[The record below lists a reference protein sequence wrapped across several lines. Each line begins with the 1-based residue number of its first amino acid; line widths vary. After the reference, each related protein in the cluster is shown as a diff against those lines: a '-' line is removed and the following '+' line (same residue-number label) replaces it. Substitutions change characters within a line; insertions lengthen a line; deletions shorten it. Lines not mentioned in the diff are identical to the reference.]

1 MTTEHQMP
9 EGLEGL
15 GEMLVEM
22 DPRMA
27 AGMVAGMLQASGCPD
42 PDFDAVELTRLVTG
56 QDPRLSETPL
66 TEEQAARLARLA
78 ALRFERRPLQYIE
91 GKWGFLDFEVQ
102 VGEGVLIPRQDSEA
116 ICLKAIDLLKGQA
129 APAVLDLCAGS
140 GCLGLAVKSR
150 CPAARVTAVEKS
162 AEALP
167 WLQKNAAE
175 ALPGFDAA
183 HPALNV
189 QQGDVF
195 QWNKGQAEGQFDL
208 ILANPPYL
216 TAEEMRTLQPEVEF
230 EPAMALDGGEDGL
243 DFYRSISE
251 KWKAALAPGGRLYFE
266 VGIGQADAVLRIM
279 RAQGFGDIQVV
290 KDHNE
295 IPRVV
300 FGTLCTEVYKE

>member
-243 DFYRSISE
+243 DFYRHIAE
-251 KWKAALAPGGRLYFE
+251 AYRPLTKPGGWLVMEFGWQQWEPVKALLEEAGWQDVQRIL
-266 VGIGQADAVLRIM
+266 DAEGRD
-279 RAQGFGDIQVV
+279 RGAAARNG
-290 KDHNE
+290 
-295 IPRVV
+295 
-300 FGTLCTEVYKE
+300 

>member
-1 MTTEHQMP
+1 M
-9 EGLEGL
+9 
-15 GEMLVEM
+15 
-22 DPRMA
+22 
-27 AGMVAGMLQASGCPD
+27 
-42 PDFDAVELTRLVTG
+42 
-56 QDPRLSETPL
+56 
-66 TEEQAARLARLA
+66 
-78 ALRFERRPLQYIE
+78 
-91 GKWGFLDFEVQ
+91 Q

-116 ICLKAIDLLKGQA
+116 ICLKAIDLLKGEA

-243 DFYRSISE
+243 NFYRHIA
-251 KWKAALAPGGRLYFE
+251 KAYRPLTKPGGWLVMEFGWQQWEPVKALLEAAGWQDVQRIL
-266 VGIGQADAVLRIM
+266 DAEGRD
-279 RAQGFGDIQVV
+279 RGAAARNG
-290 KDHNE
+290 
-295 IPRVV
+295 
-300 FGTLCTEVYKE
+300 

>member
-243 DFYRSISE
+243 DFYRHIA
-251 KWKAALAPGGRLYFE
+251 KAYRPLTKPGGWLEMEFGWQQWEPVKALLEAAGWQDVQRIL
-266 VGIGQADAVLRIM
+266 DAEGRD
-279 RAQGFGDIQVV
+279 RGAAARNG
-290 KDHNE
+290 
-295 IPRVV
+295 
-300 FGTLCTEVYKE
+300 

>member
-42 PDFDAVELTRLVTG
+42 PDLDAVELTRLVTG

-150 CPAARVTAVEKS
+150 CPAARVTAVEKR

-243 DFYRSISE
+243 DFYRHIA
-251 KWKAALAPGGRLYFE
+251 KAYRPLTKPGGWLVMEFGWQQWEPVKALLEAAGWQDVQRIL
-266 VGIGQADAVLRIM
+266 DAEGRD
-279 RAQGFGDIQVV
+279 RGAAARNG
-290 KDHNE
+290 
-295 IPRVV
+295 
-300 FGTLCTEVYKE
+300 

>member
-183 HPALNV
+183 HPALSV

-243 DFYRSISE
+243 NFYRHIA
-251 KWKAALAPGGRLYFE
+251 KAYRPLTKPGGWLVMEFGWQQWEPVKALLEAAGWQDVQRIL
-266 VGIGQADAVLRIM
+266 DAEGRD
-279 RAQGFGDIQVV
+279 RGAAARNG
-290 KDHNE
+290 
-295 IPRVV
+295 
-300 FGTLCTEVYKE
+300 

>member
-195 QWNKGQAEGQFDL
+195 QWNKGQSEGQFDL

>member
-1 MTTEHQMP
+1 MTNEHQMP

-42 PDFDAVELTRLVTG
+42 SDFDAVELTRLVTG

-230 EPAMALDGGEDGL
+230 EPSMALDGGEDGL
-243 DFYRSISE
+243 NFYRHIA
-251 KWKAALAPGGRLYFE
+251 KAYRPLTKPGGWLVMEFGWQQWEPVKALLEAAGWQDVQRIL
-266 VGIGQADAVLRIM
+266 DAEGRD
-279 RAQGFGDIQVV
+279 RGAAARNG
-290 KDHNE
+290 
-295 IPRVV
+295 
-300 FGTLCTEVYKE
+300 

>member
-129 APAVLDLCAGS
+129 APAVLALCAGS

-243 DFYRSISE
+243 DFYRHIAE
-251 KWKAALAPGGRLYFE
+251 AYRPLTKPGGWLVMEFGWQQWEPVKALLEAAGWQDVQRIL
-266 VGIGQADAVLRIM
+266 DAEGRD
-279 RAQGFGDIQVV
+279 RGAAARNG
-290 KDHNE
+290 
-295 IPRVV
+295 
-300 FGTLCTEVYKE
+300 

>member
-22 DPRMA
+22 DPRLA

-66 TEEQAARLARLA
+66 TEEQAARLAQLA
-78 ALRFERRPLQYIE
+78 ALRFERRPLQYLE

-243 DFYRSISE
+243 DFYRHIA
-251 KWKAALAPGGRLYFE
+251 KAYRPLTKPGGWLVMEFGWQQWEPVKALLEAAGWQDVQRIL
-266 VGIGQADAVLRIM
+266 DAEGRD
-279 RAQGFGDIQVV
+279 RGAAARNG
-290 KDHNE
+290 
-295 IPRVV
+295 
-300 FGTLCTEVYKE
+300 

>member
-1 MTTEHQMP
+1 MTTENQMP

-42 PDFDAVELTRLVTG
+42 PDFDAVELTRLATG

-66 TEEQAARLARLA
+66 TEEQAAQLARLA
-78 ALRFERRPLQYIE
+78 AIRFERRPLQYIE

-116 ICLKAIDLLKGQA
+116 VCLKAIDLLKGQK

-150 CPAARVTAVEKS
+150 YPAAQVTAVEKS

-167 WLQKNAAE
+167 WLEKNAAE
-175 ALPGFDAA
+175 ALPGYDAA

-195 QWNKGQAEGQFDL
+195 AWNKGQAEG
-208 ILANPPYL
+208 LA
-216 TAEEMRTLQPEVEF
+216 A
-230 EPAMALDGGEDGL
+230 GGG
-243 DFYRSISE
+243 
-251 KWKAALAPGGRLYFE
+251 
-266 VGIGQADAVLRIM
+266 V
-279 RAQGFGDIQVV
+279 
-290 KDHNE
+290 
-295 IPRVV
+295 
-300 FGTLCTEVYKE
+300 

>member
-243 DFYRSISE
+243 DFYRHIA
-251 KWKAALAPGGRLYFE
+251 KAYQPLTKPGGWLVMEFGWQQWEPVKALLEAAGWQDVQRIL
-266 VGIGQADAVLRIM
+266 DAEGRD
-279 RAQGFGDIQVV
+279 RGAAARNG
-290 KDHNE
+290 
-295 IPRVV
+295 
-300 FGTLCTEVYKE
+300 

>member
-243 DFYRSISE
+243 DFYRHIA
-251 KWKAALAPGGRLYFE
+251 KAYRPLTKPGGWLVMEFGWQQWEPVKALLEEAGWQDVQRIL
-266 VGIGQADAVLRIM
+266 DAEGRD
-279 RAQGFGDIQVV
+279 RGAAARNG
-290 KDHNE
+290 
-295 IPRVV
+295 
-300 FGTLCTEVYKE
+300 

>member
-1 MTTEHQMP
+1 MTNEHQMP

-116 ICLKAIDLLKGQA
+116 ICLKAIDLLKGRA

-243 DFYRSISE
+243 DFYRHIA
-251 KWKAALAPGGRLYFE
+251 KAYRPLTKPGGWLVMEFGWQQWEPVKALLEAAGWQDVQRIL
-266 VGIGQADAVLRIM
+266 DAEGRD
-279 RAQGFGDIQVV
+279 RGAAARNG
-290 KDHNE
+290 
-295 IPRVV
+295 
-300 FGTLCTEVYKE
+300 

>member
-42 PDFDAVELTRLVTG
+42 PDFDAVELTRLVIG

-243 DFYRSISE
+243 DFYRHIA
-251 KWKAALAPGGRLYFE
+251 KAYRPLTKPGGWLVMEFGWQQWEPVKALLEAAGWQDVQRIL
-266 VGIGQADAVLRIM
+266 DAEGRD
-279 RAQGFGDIQVV
+279 RGAAARNG
-290 KDHNE
+290 
-295 IPRVV
+295 
-300 FGTLCTEVYKE
+300 

>member
-243 DFYRSISE
+243 DFYWHIA
-251 KWKAALAPGGRLYFE
+251 KAYRPLTKPGGWLVMEFGWQQWEPVKALLEAAGWQDVQRIL
-266 VGIGQADAVLRIM
+266 DAEGRD
-279 RAQGFGDIQVV
+279 RGAAARNG
-290 KDHNE
+290 
-295 IPRVV
+295 
-300 FGTLCTEVYKE
+300 

>member
-243 DFYRSISE
+243 DFYRYIAE
-251 KWKAALAPGGRLYFE
+251 AYRPLTKPGGWLVMEFGWQQWEPVKALLEAAGWQDVQRIL
-266 VGIGQADAVLRIM
+266 DAEGRD
-279 RAQGFGDIQVV
+279 RGAAARNG
-290 KDHNE
+290 
-295 IPRVV
+295 
-300 FGTLCTEVYKE
+300 

>member
-162 AEALP
+162 AGALP

-243 DFYRSISE
+243 DFYRHIAE
-251 KWKAALAPGGRLYFE
+251 AYRPLTKPGGWLVMEFGWQQWEPVKALLEAAGWQDVQRIL
-266 VGIGQADAVLRIM
+266 DAEGRD
-279 RAQGFGDIQVV
+279 RGAAARNG
-290 KDHNE
+290 
-295 IPRVV
+295 
-300 FGTLCTEVYKE
+300 

>member
-1 MTTEHQMP
+1 MITEHQMP

-195 QWNKGQAEGQFDL
+195 QWNKGQAERQFDL

-243 DFYRSISE
+243 DFYRHIA
-251 KWKAALAPGGRLYFE
+251 KAYRPLTKPGGWLVMEFGWQQWEPVKALLEAAGWQDVQRIL
-266 VGIGQADAVLRIM
+266 DAEGRD
-279 RAQGFGDIQVV
+279 RGAAARNG
-290 KDHNE
+290 
-295 IPRVV
+295 
-300 FGTLCTEVYKE
+300 

>member
-22 DPRMA
+22 DPRLA

-208 ILANPPYL
+208 ILANPPDL

-243 DFYRSISE
+243 DFYRHIAE
-251 KWKAALAPGGRLYFE
+251 AYRPLTKPGGWLVMEFGWQQWEPVKALLEAAGWQDVQRIL
-266 VGIGQADAVLRIM
+266 DAEGRD
-279 RAQGFGDIQVV
+279 RGAAARNG
-290 KDHNE
+290 
-295 IPRVV
+295 
-300 FGTLCTEVYKE
+300 

>member
-140 GCLGLAVKSR
+140 GCLGLAVKSH

-243 DFYRSISE
+243 DFYRHIA
-251 KWKAALAPGGRLYFE
+251 KAYRPLTKPGGWLVMEFGWQQWE
-266 VGIGQADAVLRIM
+266 PVQALLEAAGWQDVQRILDAEGRD
-279 RAQGFGDIQVV
+279 RGAAARNG
-290 KDHNE
+290 
-295 IPRVV
+295 
-300 FGTLCTEVYKE
+300 

>member
-22 DPRMA
+22 DPRLA

-208 ILANPPYL
+208 ILANTPYL

-243 DFYRSISE
+243 DFYRHIA
-251 KWKAALAPGGRLYFE
+251 KAYRPLTKPGGWLVMEFGWQQWEPVKALLEAAGWQDVQRIL
-266 VGIGQADAVLRIM
+266 DAEGRD
-279 RAQGFGDIQVV
+279 RGAAARNG
-290 KDHNE
+290 
-295 IPRVV
+295 
-300 FGTLCTEVYKE
+300 

>member
-208 ILANPPYL
+208 ILANPP
-216 TAEEMRTLQPEVEF
+216 
-230 EPAMALDGGEDGL
+230 
-243 DFYRSISE
+243 
-251 KWKAALAPGGRLYFE
+251 
-266 VGIGQADAVLRIM
+266 
-279 RAQGFGDIQVV
+279 
-290 KDHNE
+290 
-295 IPRVV
+295 
-300 FGTLCTEVYKE
+300 

>member
-42 PDFDAVELTRLVTG
+42 PDFDAVELPRLVTG

-243 DFYRSISE
+243 DFYRHIA
-251 KWKAALAPGGRLYFE
+251 KAYRPLTKPGGWLVMEFGWQQWEPVKALLEAAGWQDVQRIL
-266 VGIGQADAVLRIM
+266 DAEGRD
-279 RAQGFGDIQVV
+279 RGAAARNG
-290 KDHNE
+290 
-295 IPRVV
+295 
-300 FGTLCTEVYKE
+300 

>member
-216 TAEEMRTLQPEVEF
+216 TAEEMRTLQPKVEF

-243 DFYRSISE
+243 DFYRHIA
-251 KWKAALAPGGRLYFE
+251 KAYRPLTRPGGWLVMEFGWQQWEPVKALLEAAGWQDVQRIL
-266 VGIGQADAVLRIM
+266 DAEGRD
-279 RAQGFGDIQVV
+279 RGAAARNG
-290 KDHNE
+290 
-295 IPRVV
+295 
-300 FGTLCTEVYKE
+300 

>member
-102 VGEGVLIPRQDSEA
+102 VGEGVLIPRQDSEV

-243 DFYRSISE
+243 DFYRHIA
-251 KWKAALAPGGRLYFE
+251 KAYRPLTKPGGWLVMEFGWQQWEPVKALLEAAGWQDVQRIL
-266 VGIGQADAVLRIM
+266 DAEGRD
-279 RAQGFGDIQVV
+279 RGAAARNG
-290 KDHNE
+290 
-295 IPRVV
+295 
-300 FGTLCTEVYKE
+300 

>member
-1 MTTEHQMP
+1 MTTENQMP

-42 PDFDAVELTRLVTG
+42 PDFDAVELTRLATG

-116 ICLKAIDLLKGQA
+116 VCLKAIDLLKGQK

-150 CPAARVTAVEKS
+150 YPAAQVTAVEKS

-167 WLQKNAAE
+167 WLEKNAAE
-175 ALPGFDAA
+175 ALPGYDAA

-189 QQGDVF
+189 QKGDVF
-195 QWNKGQAEGQFDL
+195 AWNKGQVEGQFDL

-243 DFYRSISE
+243 DFYRHI
-251 KWKAALAPGGRLYFE
+251 AAAYRPLTKPGGWLVMEFGWQQWEPVKALLEAAGWQDVQRIL
-266 VGIGQADAVLRIM
+266 DAEGRD
-279 RAQGFGDIQVV
+279 RGAAARNG
-290 KDHNE
+290 
-295 IPRVV
+295 
-300 FGTLCTEVYKE
+300 

>member
-66 TEEQAARLARLA
+66 TEEQAARLAQLA

-116 ICLKAIDLLKGQA
+116 ICLKAIDLLKGQK

-243 DFYRSISE
+243 DFYRHIA
-251 KWKAALAPGGRLYFE
+251 KAYRPLTKPGGWLVMEFGWQQWEPVKALLEAAGWQDVQRIL
-266 VGIGQADAVLRIM
+266 DAEGRD
-279 RAQGFGDIQVV
+279 RGAAARNG
-290 KDHNE
+290 
-295 IPRVV
+295 
-300 FGTLCTEVYKE
+300 

>member
-150 CPAARVTAVEKS
+150 CPAAQVTAVEKS

-243 DFYRSISE
+243 DFYRHIA
-251 KWKAALAPGGRLYFE
+251 KAYRPLTKPGGWLVMEFGWQQWEPVKALLEAAGWQDVQRIL
-266 VGIGQADAVLRIM
+266 DAEGRD
-279 RAQGFGDIQVV
+279 RGAAARNG
-290 KDHNE
+290 
-295 IPRVV
+295 
-300 FGTLCTEVYKE
+300 

>member
-189 QQGDVF
+189 QHGDVF

-243 DFYRSISE
+243 DFYRHIA
-251 KWKAALAPGGRLYFE
+251 KAYRPLTKPGGWLVMEFGWQQWEPVKALLEAAGWQDVQRIL
-266 VGIGQADAVLRIM
+266 DAEGRD
-279 RAQGFGDIQVV
+279 RGAAARNG
-290 KDHNE
+290 
-295 IPRVV
+295 
-300 FGTLCTEVYKE
+300 

>member
-22 DPRMA
+22 DPRLA

-140 GCLGLAVKSR
+140 CCLGLAVKSR

-243 DFYRSISE
+243 DFYRHIA
-251 KWKAALAPGGRLYFE
+251 KAYRPLTKPGGWLVMEFGWQQWEPVKALLEAAGWQDVQRIL
-266 VGIGQADAVLRIM
+266 DAEGRD
-279 RAQGFGDIQVV
+279 RGAAARNG
-290 KDHNE
+290 
-295 IPRVV
+295 
-300 FGTLCTEVYKE
+300 

>member
-116 ICLKAIDLLKGQA
+116 ICLKAIDLLKGQV

-243 DFYRSISE
+243 DFYRHIA
-251 KWKAALAPGGRLYFE
+251 KAYRPLTKPGGWLVMEFGWQQWEPVKALLEAAGWQDVQRIL
-266 VGIGQADAVLRIM
+266 DAEGRD
-279 RAQGFGDIQVV
+279 RGAAARNG
-290 KDHNE
+290 
-295 IPRVV
+295 
-300 FGTLCTEVYKE
+300 

>member
-116 ICLKAIDLLKGQA
+116 ICLKAIDLLKGRA

-243 DFYRSISE
+243 NFYRHIA
-251 KWKAALAPGGRLYFE
+251 KAYRPLTKPGGWLVMEFGWQQWEPVKALLEAAGWQDVQRIL
-266 VGIGQADAVLRIM
+266 DAEGRD
-279 RAQGFGDIQVV
+279 RGAAARNG
-290 KDHNE
+290 
-295 IPRVV
+295 
-300 FGTLCTEVYKE
+300 

>member
-243 DFYRSISE
+243 DFYRYIA
-251 KWKAALAPGGRLYFE
+251 KAYRPLTKPGGWLVMEFGWQQWEPVKALLETAGWQDVQRIL
-266 VGIGQADAVLRIM
+266 DAEGRD
-279 RAQGFGDIQVV
+279 RGAAARNG
-290 KDHNE
+290 
-295 IPRVV
+295 
-300 FGTLCTEVYKE
+300 

>member
-216 TAEEMRTLQPEVEF
+216 TAEEMRTLQPEVEL
-230 EPAMALDGGEDGL
+230 EPAIALDGGEDGL
-243 DFYRSISE
+243 AFYRHIA
-251 KWKAALAPGGRLYFE
+251 KAYRPLTKPGGWLVMEFGWQQWEPVKALLEAAGWQDVQRIL
-266 VGIGQADAVLRIM
+266 DAEGRD
-279 RAQGFGDIQVV
+279 RGAAARNG
-290 KDHNE
+290 
-295 IPRVV
+295 
-300 FGTLCTEVYKE
+300 

>member
-1 MTTEHQMP
+1 MTTENQMP

-42 PDFDAVELTRLVTG
+42 PDFDAVELTRLATG

-66 TEEQAARLARLA
+66 TEEQAG
-78 ALRFERRPLQYIE
+78 Q
-91 GKWGFLDFEVQ
+91 LDFEVQ

-116 ICLKAIDLLKGQA
+116 VCLKAIDLLKGQK

-150 CPAARVTAVEKS
+150 YPAAQVTAVEKS

-167 WLQKNAAE
+167 WLEKNAAE
-175 ALPGFDAA
+175 ALPGYDAA

-195 QWNKGQAEGQFDL
+195 AWNKGQAEGQFDL

-243 DFYRSISE
+243 DFYRHIAAAYRPLTKQGGWLVME
-251 KWKAALAPGGRLYFE
+251 FGWQQWEPVKALLEAAGWQDVQRILDAEGRDR
-266 VGIGQADAVLRIM
+266 GAAARNG
-279 RAQGFGDIQVV
+279 
-290 KDHNE
+290 
-295 IPRVV
+295 
-300 FGTLCTEVYKE
+300 

>member
-22 DPRMA
+22 DPRLA

-66 TEEQAARLARLA
+66 TEEQAARLAQLA

-243 DFYRSISE
+243 DFYRHIA
-251 KWKAALAPGGRLYFE
+251 KAYRPLTKPGGWLVMEFGWQQWEPVKALLEAAGWQDVQRIL
-266 VGIGQADAVLRIM
+266 DAEGRD
-279 RAQGFGDIQVV
+279 RGAAARNG
-290 KDHNE
+290 
-295 IPRVV
+295 
-300 FGTLCTEVYKE
+300 

>member
-1 MTTEHQMP
+1 M
-9 EGLEGL
+9 
-15 GEMLVEM
+15 
-22 DPRMA
+22 
-27 AGMVAGMLQASGCPD
+27 
-42 PDFDAVELTRLVTG
+42 
-56 QDPRLSETPL
+56 
-66 TEEQAARLARLA
+66 
-78 ALRFERRPLQYIE
+78 
-91 GKWGFLDFEVQ
+91 
-102 VGEGVLIPRQDSEA
+102 GEGVLIPRQDSEA
-116 ICLKAIDLLKGQA
+116 ICLKAIDLLKGRA

-243 DFYRSISE
+243 DFYRHIA
-251 KWKAALAPGGRLYFE
+251 KAYRPLTKPGGWLVMEFGWQQWEPVKALLEAAGWQDVQRIL
-266 VGIGQADAVLRIM
+266 DAEGRD
-279 RAQGFGDIQVV
+279 RGAAARNG
-290 KDHNE
+290 
-295 IPRVV
+295 
-300 FGTLCTEVYKE
+300 

>member
-42 PDFDAVELTRLVTG
+42 PDFDAVKLTRLVTG

-243 DFYRSISE
+243 DFYRHIA
-251 KWKAALAPGGRLYFE
+251 KAYRPLTKPGGWLVMEFGWQQWEPVKALLEAAGWQDVQRIL
-266 VGIGQADAVLRIM
+266 DAEGRD
-279 RAQGFGDIQVV
+279 RGAAARNG
-290 KDHNE
+290 
-295 IPRVV
+295 
-300 FGTLCTEVYKE
+300 

>member
-175 ALPGFDAA
+175 ALPGFDVA

-189 QQGDVF
+189 QQGDMF

-243 DFYRSISE
+243 DFYRHIA
-251 KWKAALAPGGRLYFE
+251 KAYRPLTKPGGWLVMEFGWQQWEPVKALLEAAGWQDVQRIL
-266 VGIGQADAVLRIM
+266 DAEGRD
-279 RAQGFGDIQVV
+279 RGAAARNG
-290 KDHNE
+290 
-295 IPRVV
+295 
-300 FGTLCTEVYKE
+300 